1 MTLNRRQILAGAGL
15 TTLAFTAQQSPLVGT
30 AQAQTATPA
39 FQQAPSF
46 YRYKIGDAV
55 LTAIH
60 DGYGEAPLEN
70 FVKNASLDDVRKI
83 AEQEFFPKDK
93 VRITFTQV
101 VIENGG
107 KITLIDTGNGDSG
120 AATAGRF
127 MANFKAAGFD
137 PAKVDRVVISH
148 FHGDHING
156 LRLKSGTAQFPNAEI
171 WVPEPEWAFWMDD
184 TKMAQAPDGMKGA
197 FNNVRRVFT
206 PVAKDLKFYKSGDE
220 VASNLIAQAAFGH
233 TPGHMTFVLTSAS
246 QSIMLVS
253 DITNHPG
260 LFVRKPDW
268 AVMFD
273 MDAEMARQSRRRVLD
288 MLATERMQVAFY
300 HAPFPATGHILKDGD
315 GFRLQPVQ
323 WS

>member
-1 MTLNRRQILAGAGL
+1 MKLNRRQILAGAGL

-156 LRLKSGTAQFPNAEI
+156 LRLKSTIPQRGNLGAGARMGFL
-171 WVPEPEWAFWMDD
+171 
-184 TKMAQAPDGMKGA
+184 DG
-197 FNNVRRVFT
+197 
-206 PVAKDLKFYKSGDE
+206 
-220 VASNLIAQAAFGH
+220 
-233 TPGHMTFVLTSAS
+233 
-246 QSIMLVS
+246 
-253 DITNHPG
+253 
-260 LFVRKPDW
+260 
-268 AVMFD
+268 
-273 MDAEMARQSRRRVLD
+273 
-288 MLATERMQVAFY
+288 
-300 HAPFPATGHILKDGD
+300 
-315 GFRLQPVQ
+315 
-323 WS
+323 